1 VNKSPK
7 QHRDWLVNLR
17 REGLTPTTFT
27 ILCSVN
33 FEDNCFDITGN
44 TRWLHA
50 NAVPTKFD
58 FPPHLQ
64 KSKPNRKLPVTVT
77 STRIR
82 GSECGPSSEGHP
94 LITIIL
100 DHPYDIRKSPS
111 KWKRQLDNVLVVVA
125 NYRTKFKVSQRKTS
139 RLKRKVNSL
148 YSVIASFKEKH
159 LESSVCVDVLET
171 TFAGAPC
178 DLMKIIVSQKANN
191 ILGAYT
197 AELFDL
203 GLPHPSTIRN

>member
-1 VNKSPK
+1 MRRFYAHWFHDGCPKDRGWITVLDDLEGYCDWERNGIRPSLMYCSGNTDCLFAVNRRRGITSARGEESRSFWMDVRLNTGVAIMRGTKCQGGDVNKSPK

-111 KWKRQLDNVLVVVA
+111 K
-125 NYRTKFKVSQRKTS
+125 
-139 RLKRKVNSL
+139 
-148 YSVIASFKEKH
+148 
-159 LESSVCVDVLET
+159 
-171 TFAGAPC
+171 
-178 DLMKIIVSQKANN
+178 
-191 ILGAYT
+191 
-197 AELFDL
+197 
-203 GLPHPSTIRN
+203 